1 MILLPYLEN
10 GRLYTIGTCPKL
22 LVNAIISSIPYTKTN
37 ANRKETGE
45 DRTVLYDVPSSNVI
59 ELRGSPFSVT
69 LSYTD
74 INFLLEDN
82 LDLCHEEGVSVLKWI
97 LLGYKKYC
105 DRHPLR
111 FKNDILGYMGY
122 LFHVSNRDTYK
133 RTLGTHIQRI
143 RDPKQRKQG
152 NDDVLMLRNLVA
164 MEVPSI
170 EVM

>member
-1 MILLPYLEN
+1 MLYYCVHVLNICYVVGNGLPFQSL
-10 GRLYTIGTCPKL
+10 
-22 LVNAIISSIPYTKTN
+22 SSYVTSIHVEPPE
-37 ANRKETGE
+37 ETGE